1 MRKIVWLIL
10 IGVVGAT
17 SWFGWAVLS
26 PVGPSGQTFVMLRPG
41 YSTRRIATELKT
53 AGVIRS
59 AEAFIL
65 WRYVHRGRSLK
76 AGEYLFDKPSNI
88 IDIQKRLRRGD
99 VYLHTVVVPEGYTMF
114 DIARAIQDAGLGSAE
129 DFLKVAQSNT
139 AMIAD
144 IAPNATSL
152 EGYLFPETYEFS
164 RMMSMEEM
172 AAAMVCQFRV
182 VAKDVGLISS
192 EPGSNGTETTSK
204 RSGRSCGTVII
215 QVRDRTALASI
226 RVEELNPL
234 ERAVIM
240 ASIVEKETAVP
251 EERPEVASVYYN
263 RLNKR
268 IALDAD
274 PSIIYAELLAG
285 RYQGAL
291 HHADMSF
298 SSPYNTYRNAGLPPG
313 PIANPGRSSLEA
325 ALHPAETD
333 YYYFV
338 ADAQGHHRFAR
349 TMEEHNKNVIAYRKA
364 MRGR

>member
-1 MRKIVWLIL
+1 MLIA
-10 IGVVGAT
+10 IVGAAG
-17 SWFGWAVLS
+17 WFAWAVLT
-26 PVGPSGQTFVMLRPG
+26 PVRPSGETLVLLRPG
-41 YSTRRIATELKT
+41 YSTRRIASELRG

-59 AEAFIL
+59 QEAFIL
-65 WRYVHRGRSLK
+65 WRYLERGRSLK
-76 AGEYLFDKPSNI
+76 AGEYLFDKAATTI
-88 IDIQKRLRRGD
+88 EIQERLRRGD
-99 VYLHTVVVPEGYTMF
+99 VYYHTVVVPEGYTMF
-114 DIARAIQDAGLGSAE
+114 DIARAIEDAGLGPAE
-129 DFLKVAQSNT
+129 DFLKVARFDTFLIS
-139 AMIAD
+139 D
-144 IAPNATSL
+144 IAPSATSL

-182 VAKDVGLISS
+182 VAKDIGLIPS
-192 EPGSNGTETTSK
+192 EAGAAGTQTMSR
-204 RSGRSCGTVII
+204 RSGHVCGAVMV
-215 QVRDRTALASI
+215 QVQDGADQPLSI
-226 RVEELNPL
+226 RAEELTPL
-234 ERAVIM
+234 ERTVIM
-240 ASIVEKETAVP
+240 ASIVEKETSVP

-285 RYQGAL
+285 AYQGAL

-313 PIANPGRSSLEA
+313 PIANPGRSSLAA

-338 ADAQGHHRFAR
+338 ADAQGHHRFAK
-349 TMEEHNKNVIAYRKA
+349 TMDEHNKNVIAYRKA
-364 MRGR
+364 MRGH